1 MTHILR
7 LAFALG
13 ALIALVGASQAQTY
27 PAGPLRIVV
36 PFAAG
41 GAIDTVARLIGQRLG
56 EQLKQPVVIENR
68 PGAGGNVGTD
78 AVAKAPP
85 DGYTLL
91 LTTNGHA
98 ISPSLYRKLPYDP
111 VRDFAPVTQLHA
123 STLILV
129 ASKKLP
135 AQSFAEMVALAK
147 AKPAGLSYGSTGV
160 GNPLHLTMEMLKLQ
174 AGIDVIGVPY
184 RGDAPLLT
192 ALTAGE
198 IDMAVTPLPTTRPH
212 IEAGNLRAL
221 GVTGGKRNPAVPDV
235 PTIAEQGVAGF
246 DSASWHGFLV
256 PAQTPRE
263 IVQRLYEESKKVLE
277 VPEVRQRL
285 AQMGIEPVGS
295 PPDAFAALIKRDMER
310 FAEVVKKANIPQQ
323 D

>member
-1 MTHILR
+1 MKHILR
-7 LAFALG
+7 LAFAVL
-13 ALIALVGASQAQTY
+13 ALAALSGESRAQAWPT
-27 PAGPLRIVV
+27 GPVRIVV

-41 GAIDTVARLIGQRLG
+41 GAIDTVARLIGQRLS

-78 AVAKAPP
+78 AVAKSAP
-85 DGYTLL
+85 DGYTVL

-111 VRDFAPVTQLHA
+111 IRDFAPVTQLHA
-123 STLILV
+123 STLVLV
-129 ASKKLP
+129 AGKKL
-135 AQSFAEMVALAK
+135 AARSLVEMIAAAK
-147 AKPAGLSYGSTGV
+147 AQPGSLSYGSTGV

-174 AGIDVIGVPY
+174 AGIDVVGIPY

-198 IDMAVTPLPTTRPH
+198 IDMAVSPLPTTRPH

-221 GVTGGKRNPAVPDV
+221 GVTGAKRNPAVPDM
-235 PTIAEQGVAGF
+235 PTIAEQGMPGF
-246 DSASWHGFLV
+246 DSSSWHGFFV

-263 IVQRLYEESKKVLE
+263 IVLRLYEESRKVLDAPDIRE
-277 VPEVRQRL
+277 RL
-285 AQMGIEPVGS
+285 AKMGIEPVAT
-295 PPDAFAALIKRDMER
+295 PPDAFAALVKRDIEK
-310 FAEVVKKANIPQQ
+310 FAEVVKKAQIPPQ

>member
-1 MTHILR
+1 MKHILR
-7 LAFALG
+7 LAFAFL
-13 ALIALVGASQAQTY
+13 ALAALSGESRAQAWPT
-27 PAGPLRIVV
+27 GPVRIVV

-41 GAIDTVARLIGQRLG
+41 GAIDTVARLIGQRLS

-78 AVAKAPP
+78 AVAKSAP

-111 VRDFAPVTQLHA
+111 IRDFAPVTQLHA
-123 STLILV
+123 STLVLV
-129 ASKKLP
+129 AGKKLA
-135 AQSFAEMVALAK
+135 AQSLAAMIAAAK
-147 AKPAGLSYGSTGV
+147 AQPGSLSYGSTGV

-174 AGIDVIGVPY
+174 AGIDVVGIPY

-198 IDMAVTPLPTTRPH
+198 IDMAVSPLPTTRPH

-221 GVTGGKRNPAVPDV
+221 GVTGAKRNPAVPDM
-235 PTIAEQGVAGF
+235 PTIAEQGMPGF
-246 DSASWHGFLV
+246 DSSSWHGFFV

-263 IVQRLYEESKKVLE
+263 IVLRLYEESRKVLDAPDIRE
-277 VPEVRQRL
+277 RL
-285 AQMGIEPVGS
+285 AKMGIEPVATA
-295 PPDAFAALIKRDMER
+295 PDAFAALVKRDIEK
-310 FAEVVKKANIPQQ
+310 FAEVVRKAQIPPQ

>member
-1 MTHILR
+1 MKHILR
-7 LAFALG
+7 LAFALLSLAVLSG
-13 ALIALVGASQAQTY
+13 EGRAQAWPT
-27 PAGPLRIVV
+27 GPVRIVV

-41 GAIDTVARLIGQRLG
+41 GAIDTVARLIGQRLS

-78 AVAKAPP
+78 AVAKSAP

-111 VRDFAPVTQLHA
+111 IRDFAPVTQLHA
-123 STLILV
+123 STLVLV
-129 ASKKLP
+129 AGKKL
-135 AQSFAEMVALAK
+135 AARSLAEMIAA
-147 AKPAGLSYGSTGV
+147 ARAQPGSLSYGSTGV

-174 AGIDVIGVPY
+174 AGIDVVGIPY

-198 IDMAVTPLPTTRPH
+198 IDMAVSPLPTTRPH

-221 GVTGGKRNPAVPDV
+221 GVTAAKRNPAVPDM
-235 PTIAEQGVAGF
+235 PTIAEQGMPGF
-246 DSASWHGFLV
+246 DSSSWHGFFV

-263 IVQRLYEESKKVLE
+263 IVLRLYEESRKVLDAPDIRE
-277 VPEVRQRL
+277 RL
-285 AQMGIEPVGS
+285 AKMGIEPVAT
-295 PPDAFAALIKRDMER
+295 PPDAFAALVKRDIEK
-310 FAEVVKKANIPQQ
+310 FAEVVRKAQIPPQ

>member
-1 MTHILR
+1 MKHILR
-7 LAFALG
+7 LVFALL
-13 ALIALVGASQAQTY
+13 ALATLSAESRAQTW
-27 PAGPLRIVV
+27 PTGPVRIVV

-41 GAIDTVARLIGQRLG
+41 GAIDTVARLIGQKLS
-56 EQLKQPVVIENR
+56 ESLKQPVVIENR

-78 AVAKAPP
+78 AVAKSAP

-111 VRDFAPVTQLHA
+111 IRDFAPVTQLHA
-123 STLILV
+123 STLVLV
-129 ASKKLP
+129 AGKKLP
-135 AQSFAEMVALAK
+135 AQSLAEMIAAAK
-147 AKPAGLSYGSTGV
+147 TQPGSLSYGSTGV

-198 IDMAVTPLPTTRPH
+198 IDMAVSPLPTTRPH

-221 GVTGGKRNPAVPDV
+221 GVTGAKRNPAIPNV
-235 PTIAEQGVAGF
+235 PTIAEQGLAGF
-246 DSASWHGFLV
+246 ELV
-256 PAQTPRE
+256 ELARIPR
-263 IVQRLYEESKKVLE
+263 
-277 VPEVRQRL
+277 
-285 AQMGIEPVGS
+285 AGA
-295 PPDAFAALIKRDMER
+295 DAARDRAAPL
-310 FAEVVKKANIPQQ
+310 
-323 D
+323 

>member
-1 MTHILR
+1 MNHILR
-7 LAFALG
+7 LALAL
-13 ALIALVGASQAQTY
+13 LVLAVLSGDSRAQTW
-27 PAGPLRIVV
+27 PTGPVRIVV

-41 GAIDTVARLIGQRLG
+41 GAIDTVARLIGQKLS

-78 AVAKAPP
+78 AVAKSAP

-123 STLILV
+123 STLVLV
-129 ASKKLP
+129 AGKKLP
-135 AQSFAEMVALAK
+135 AQSLAEMITLAK
-147 AKPAGLSYGSTGV
+147 AKPGSLSYGSTGV

-174 AGIDVIGVPY
+174 AGIDVVGIPY

-198 IDMAVTPLPTTRPH
+198 IDMAVSPLPTTRPH

-221 GVTGGKRNPAVPDV
+221 GVTGAKRNPAMPNLA
-235 PTIAEQGVAGF
+235 TIAEQGLTGF
-246 DSASWHGFLV
+246 DSSSWHGFFV

-263 IVQRLYEESKKVLE
+263 IVQRLYEESRKVLDT
-277 VPEVRQRL
+277 PDVRERL
-285 AQMGIEPVGS
+285 AKMGIEPVGTM
-295 PPDAFAALIKRDMER
+295 PDAFAALLKKDIEK
-310 FAEVVKKANIPQQ
+310 FAEVVRKAQIPLQ

>member
-1 MTHILR
+1 MKRIFR
-7 LAFALG
+7 WAFALG
-13 ALIALVGASQAQTY
+13 ALATLAGESPAQTY
-27 PAGPLRIVV
+27 PTGPVRIVV

-41 GAIDTVARLIGQRLG
+41 GAIDTVARLIGQKLS
-56 EQLKQPVVIENR
+56 ESLKQPVVIENR

-78 AVAKAPP
+78 AVAKSAP

-111 VRDFAPVTQLHA
+111 IKDFAPVTQLHA
-123 STLILV
+123 STLVLV
-129 ASKKLP
+129 AGKKLA
-135 AQSFAEMVALAK
+135 AQSLMEMIALAK
-147 AKPAGLSYGSTGV
+147 SKPGSLSYGSTGV
-160 GNPLHLTMEMLKLQ
+160 GNPLHLTMEMLKQQ
-174 AGIDVIGVPY
+174 AGIDLVAVPY

-198 IDMAVTPLPTTRPH
+198 IDVAVTPLPTTRPH

-221 GVTGGKRNPAVPDV
+221 GVAGAARNPAIPNV

-246 DSASWHGFLV
+246 DSTSWHGFFV

-263 IVQRLYEESKKVLE
+263 IVLRLYEDSKKVLE
-277 VPEVRQRL
+277 APDVRERL
-285 AQMGIEPVGS
+285 ANLGIQPVGS
-295 PPDAFAALIKRDMER
+295 APDAFAALLKRDIER
-310 FAEVVKKANIPQQ
+310 FAEVVKKAQIPQQ

>member
-1 MTHILR
+1 MKHILR
-7 LAFALG
+7 LVFALL
-13 ALIALVGASQAQTY
+13 ALATLSAESRAQTW
-27 PAGPLRIVV
+27 PTGPVRIVV

-41 GAIDTVARLIGQRLG
+41 GAIDTVARLIGQKLS
-56 EQLKQPVVIENR
+56 ESLKQPVVIENR

-78 AVAKAPP
+78 AVAKSAP

-111 VRDFAPVTQLHA
+111 IRDFAPVTQLHA
-123 STLILV
+123 STLVLV
-129 ASKKLP
+129 AGKKLP
-135 AQSFAEMVALAK
+135 AQSLAEMIAAAK
-147 AKPAGLSYGSTGV
+147 TQPGSLSYGSTGV

-198 IDMAVTPLPTTRPH
+198 IDMAVSPLPTTRPH

-221 GVTGGKRNPAVPDV
+221 GVTGAKRNPAIPNV
-235 PTIAEQGVAGF
+235 PTIAEQGLAGF
-246 DSASWHGFLV
+246 DSSSWHGFLV

-263 IVQRLYEESKKVLE
+263 IVQRLYEESRKVLDAPDIRE
-277 VPEVRQRL
+277 RL
-285 AQMGIEPVGS
+285 AKMGIEPVGT
-295 PPDAFAALIKRDMER
+295 PPDAFAALVKKDIEK
-310 FAEVVKKANIPQQ
+310 FAEVVRKAQIPPQ

>member
-1 MTHILR
+1 MKHILR
-7 LAFALG
+7 LAFALL
-13 ALIALVGASQAQTY
+13 ALTALPGEGRAQAWPT
-27 PAGPLRIVV
+27 GPVRIVV

-41 GAIDTVARLIGQRLG
+41 GAIDTVARLIGQRLS

-78 AVAKAPP
+78 AVAKSAP

-111 VRDFAPVTQLHA
+111 IRDFAPVTQLHA
-123 STLILV
+123 STLVLV
-129 ASKKLP
+129 AGKKLA
-135 AQSFAEMVALAK
+135 AQSLAEMIAAAK
-147 AKPAGLSYGSTGV
+147 AQPGSLSYGSTGV

-174 AGIDVIGVPY
+174 AGIEVVGIPY

-198 IDMAVTPLPTTRPH
+198 IDMAVSPLPTTRPH

-221 GVTGGKRNPAVPDV
+221 GVTAAKRNPAVPDM
-235 PTIAEQGVAGF
+235 PTIAEQGMPGF
-246 DSASWHGFLV
+246 DSSSWHGFFV

-263 IVQRLYEESKKVLE
+263 IVLRLYEESRKVLDAPDIRE
-277 VPEVRQRL
+277 RL
-285 AQMGIEPVGS
+285 AKMGIEPVAT
-295 PPDAFAALIKRDMER
+295 PPDAFAALVKRDIEK
-310 FAEVVKKANIPQQ
+310 FAEVVRKAQIPPQ

>member
-1 MTHILR
+1 MKHILR
-7 LAFALG
+7 LVFWLLALA
-13 ALIALVGASQAQTY
+13 ALSAESRAQTW
-27 PAGPLRIVV
+27 PTGPVRIVV

-41 GAIDTVARLIGQRLG
+41 GAIDTVARLIGQKLS
-56 EQLKQPVVIENR
+56 ESLKQPVVIENR

-78 AVAKAPP
+78 AVAKSAP

-111 VRDFAPVTQLHA
+111 IRDFAPVTQLHA
-123 STLILV
+123 SNLVLV
-129 ASKKLP
+129 AGKKLA
-135 AQSFAEMVALAK
+135 AQSLVQMIAAAK
-147 AKPAGLSYGSTGV
+147 AQPGSLSYGSTGV

-174 AGIDVIGVPY
+174 AGIDVIGIPY

-198 IDMAVTPLPTTRPH
+198 IDMAVSPLPTTRPH

-221 GVTGGKRNPAVPDV
+221 GVTGAKRNPAIPNV
-235 PTIAEQGVAGF
+235 PTIAEQGLTGF
-246 DSASWHGFLV
+246 DSSSWHGFLV

-263 IVQRLYEESKKVLE
+263 IVQRLYEESRKVLDM
-277 VPEVRQRL
+277 PDVRERL
-285 AQMGIEPVGS
+285 AKMGIEPVGS
-295 PPDAFAALIKRDMER
+295 PPDAFAALVKKDIEK
-310 FAEVVKKANIPQQ
+310 FAEVVRKAQIPPQ